1 MSAHRNPRKKMA
13 ALQRFKLLAT
23 QCTAAAPPSP
33 SRSPAPPCFRLHR
46 HRRHHL
52 RKNTKT
58 LRRLISSPDP
68 DPFPI
73 ATLDHDPDSDSY
85 REEGGEEEEKKGLL
99 RDNSRT
105 LRDLFVSSPKGKGGG
120 EDGGG
125 GGATVGRGISSVG
138 GRGGGGGG
146 WRFVGVRN
154 RLLRRAWRP
163 VLVAIPE

>member
-1 MSAHRNPRKKMA
+1 MA

-23 QCTAAAPPSP
+23 QCTAAPPPSP

-46 HRRHHL
+46 HNRRHHL
-52 RKNTKT
+52 RKKPKT
-58 LRRLISSPDP
+58 LRRLISAPDP

-73 ATLDHDPDSDSY
+73 D
-85 REEGGEEEEKKGLL
+85 REEGGGEEEEKKGLL
-99 RDNSRT
+99 RDKDNSRT

-120 EDGGG
+120 DDDGGG
-125 GGATVGRGISSVG
+125 SGGAVGRGILSV
-138 GRGGGGGG
+138 GGGGGG

-154 RLLRRAWRP
+154 RLLRRVWRP